1 MKKKKW
7 LGKVIIILM
16 IALIAAPEA
25 VSAGSYSQSFS
36 RGIFS
41 TCVGLSHNFYE

>member
-1 MKKKKW
+1 MEKKKW
-7 LGKVIIILM
+7 LRKVIIILM
-16 IALIAAPEA
+16 LALITAPEA
-25 VSAGSYSQSFS
+25 VSAGSYSQIFS